1 LFVNEIRS
9 YVVVFSGFRTYYRS
23 ANLMLGAI
31 LTVKMVKKRVLS
43 LEQWVASY

>member
-1 LFVNEIRS
+1 
-9 YVVVFSGFRTYYRS
+9 
-23 ANLMLGAI
+23 MLGAI